1 MTASNPARLG
11 QTRTT
16 TAAWLALLLL
26 TLVNAFSLIDRK
38 LPFIMLES
46 IRAEFVLTD
55 TQVGLLGG
63 VMFTVIYSLL
73 GLPLARLADRT
84 SRKLVVSGALAFW
97 SLMTAAGA
105 LSQNFVHLALARVGL
120 AVGEAGAVP
129 PSQAI
134 LADYFPL
141 RRRGLAMA
149 VFQAGGAIGVM
160 GGLALGG
167 RLVES
172 LGWRETLLLAGGA
185 GLALTAAMLIVL
197 REPKRGQSED
207 AVEAEDAVTLW
218 QALVA
223 LWRLKTFKWLAV
235 GGALFTLGT
244 SAIIT
249 FGPSYLVRVRGF
261 SIADAGAYIG
271 VVTGLAAGAGVL
283 VGGWI
288 SSWNS
293 PRRTLILAALGLVVS
308 APCLYFALNTDSR
321 VGLLLLLAA
330 PLFLGSLYMG
340 PSYAFAQTMAPVHM
354 RALTASVMVFIIH
367 GLGTSLGPLCVGAVS
382 DALAPSRGVDGLRL
396 ALLIAPIA
404 YVAAAAAIIA
414 AAHRVEVDLPGG
426 NRVKAAR

>member
-1 MTASNPARLG
+1 MTASNPASAVL
-11 QTRTT
+11 TRTT
-16 TAAWLALLLL
+16 SAAWLALLLL

-46 IRAEFVLTD
+46 IRAEFALSD

-105 LSQNFVHLALARVGL
+105 LGQSFAHLALARIGL

-141 RRRGLAMA
+141 RRRGVAMA
-149 VFQAGGAIGVM
+149 VFQAGGALGVM

-167 RLVES
+167 RLVEAM
-172 LGWRETLLLAGGA
+172 GWRQTLVLAGMA
-185 GLALTAAMLIVL
+185 GLALTAAMLIGL
-197 REPKRGQSED
+197 KEPRRGQSDEVRR
-207 AVEAEDAVTLW
+207 VEAKATLGE
-218 QALVA
+218 ALVA
-223 LWRLKTFKWLAV
+223 LWRMRSFKWLAL

-283 VGGWI
+283 VGGWV

-293 PRRTLILAALGLVVS
+293 PRRTLILAGLGLAVS

-321 VGLLLLLAA
+321 LGLLVLLAA

-340 PSYAFAQTMAPVHM
+340 PSYAFAQTMAPVQM

-367 GLGTSLGPLCVGAVS
+367 GLGTSLGPLIVGAVS
-382 DALAPSRGVDGLRL
+382 DGLAPSRGVDGLRL
-396 ALLIAPIA
+396 ALMIAPIA
-404 YVAAAAAIIA
+404 YVAAAAAIA
-414 AAHRVEVDLPGG
+414 AAASRIEGDLPTS
-426 NRVKAAR
+426 RVRAAR